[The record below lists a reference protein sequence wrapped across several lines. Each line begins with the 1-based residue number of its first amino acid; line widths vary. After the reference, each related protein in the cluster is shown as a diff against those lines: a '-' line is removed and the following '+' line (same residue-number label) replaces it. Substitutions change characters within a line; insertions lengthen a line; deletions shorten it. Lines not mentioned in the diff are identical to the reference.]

1 MRSAAAL
8 AAALAAVPAATAG
21 AAPAKTLF
29 FDMEDI
35 ESSAGVGVRVHPPR
49 EREAFA
55 ITYDEP
61 WENVRSFGYN
71 SVLDNGTHVLIYYV
85 RRLSACRAAIPP
97 CSATHRQFPP
107 RAS

>member
-8 AAALAAVPAATAG
+8 AAALASVPAATAG

-35 ESSAGVGVRVHPPR
+35 ESSSGVGVRVHPPR

-85 RRLSACRAAIPP
+85 GFPLPP
-97 CSATHRQFPP
+97 PVALP
-107 RAS
+107 R